1 MTRRVLVLAVS
12 MVGFLGLTLVAEGP
26 FSAIWEMGI
35 TFDPNGTFVSGIEST
50 ADLAY
55 ATGPVLWTSYSNFQL
70 TVGYLWQEFG
80 VRGDLGAFAIE
91 GDVLFGPSTEDFL
104 YAQAIM
110 ALSIA
115 GVDVGLYY
123 ANLSDAVLG
132 GPADGFALRVAGSVA
147 ALDIIS
153 ITEMGARIEDEDFD
167 GIDVVHSA
175 TGLYRHY
182 ETNPVVPGQGFTGE
196 KVAVGGWS
204 YGCIGD
210 IRTIL
215 YFTCTGFDFFA
226 VDLEDIDLGIGWLKT
241 DLLVTYEVQTKS
253 FALTPRIA
261 IGDGLVCFEP
271 YFAVDFGASVW
282 EMDGFELGG
291 LALVCT
297 WNGVTVKDLRVFDPG
312 RFVITTEEYGSVIE
326 TLEDAIEDG
335 HDYYGQYWELLS
347 IEIVLDGCCG
357 GTNRMLINTYFGDLS
372 GIFGWGMSYVEAC
385 IGVSTDIELLG
396 SMTITAGGLGALE
409 IGVKLHW

>member
-1 MTRRVLVLAVS
+1 

-253 FALTPRIA
+253 VALTPRI
-261 IGDGLVCFEP
+261 IVGDGLVCFEP
-271 YFAVDFGASVW
+271 YFAVVFGASAW
-282 EMDGFELGG
+282 EVDGFELGG
-291 LALVCT
+291 LALVCA
-297 WNGVTVKDLRVFDPG
+297 WNGVTVKDLTVFDPG
-312 RFVITTEEYGSVIE
+312 RFVITTEDYGSRIE
-326 TLEDAIEDG
+326 SLEDAIEDG
-335 HDYYGQYWELLS
+335 HEYYADYWELLS
-347 IEIVLDGCCG
+347 IEVVFDGCCG
-357 GTNRMLINTYFGDLS
+357 GTNRMLINTYFEEGS
-372 GIFGWGMSYVEAC
+372 GGIFGWGMSYVEASV
-385 IGVSTDIELLG
+385 GLSMDIELSG
-396 SMTITAGGLGALE
+396 NMTVSTTGLDALGLG
-409 IGVKLHW
+409 IRLHW